1 VRAVAADHE
10 LFARLYAAHDQLVRR
25 YLGKRV
31 PDHHLVEDLTQET
44 WAKVWRAI
52 RRVRVDDSG
61 GLQAWLTSIA
71 RNTLTDHFRRVSLRP
86 VSLAGDGAVFELHPS
101 LATGPEEAAVAA
113 DEWAADLACLPQRH
127 QLVMRLRCELEFTE
141 QETADALGIRPGT
154 VKSRTHHGR
163 RAVAR
168 RRRAAS

>member
-1 VRAVAADHE
+1 VAAHDE

-52 RRVRVDDSG
+52 HRVRVTPG
-61 GLQAWLTSIA
+61 ELEAWLTSIA
-71 RNTLTDHFRRVSLRP
+71 RNTLTDHFRRVALRP

-101 LATGPEEAAVAA
+101 LAAGPEDAAVAA
-113 DEWAADLACLPQRH
+113 AEWAADLACLPRRH

-141 QETADALGIRPGT
+141 RETADALGIRPGT

-163 RAVAR
+163 RVVAR